1 MRRRT
6 ISDLEDG
13 IEASRAILAHLGKH
27 DFPSRSPLYAAI
39 AQGMV
44 GDDEVLAVAAGAG
57 LPPQEL
63 PPLRMLAAVRFL
75 LIADPAEPLA
85 AHHADLS
92 EAPLPP
98 DGAYPVFRDF
108 VLRHREEIAGLVAGR
123 AIQTNEVQRC
133 ACYMPAV
140 ALAQAALGGELGL
153 VDVGASAGL
162 GLLLDRY
169 AYDYGT
175 AGTVGPAGAP
185 VRLRCEAGG
194 GQPPPLR
201 DAPPR
206 VRHRVGLDRSP
217 VDLRDPDAVRWLRA
231 AVWPGQG
238 NRVEVL
244 LNAAAAA
251 AADPPEILTGDAVR
265 DLPRVLDSIPEE
277 LGLCV
282 TTSVTLGYL
291 GDRRAD
297 FSDALEE
304 YGRRRPLAWV
314 AFDTVLGIDRMDK
327 APGWVGELRQSGR
340 VDCALVRL
348 TLLTARGRSDRW
360 LARGGYHGEWIEW
373 MEAR

>member
-1 MRRRT
+1 M
-6 ISDLEDG
+6 SDLEDG

-39 AQGMV
+39 AREMV
-44 GDDEVLAVAAGAG
+44 DDDEVLAIAAGAG
-57 LPPQEL
+57 LPLQEL
-63 PPLRMLAAVRFL
+63 AVLRMLAAVRFL
-75 LIADPAEPLA
+75 LIADPSEPLA
-85 AHHADLS
+85 AHHADLHDT
-92 EAPLPP
+92 PLPP
-98 DGAYPVFRDF
+98 DGVYPVFRDF
-108 VLRHREEIAGLVAGR
+108 ALGHREELGELVATR

-140 ALAQAALGGELGL
+140 ALSQRALGGELGL

-169 AYDYGT
+169 AYDYGL
-175 AGTVGPAGAP
+175 AGSVGPADAP

-194 GQPPPLR
+194 GQPLPLR

-206 VRHRVGLDRSP
+206 VSRRVGLDRSP
-217 VDLRDPDAVRWLRA
+217 VDLRDPDALRWLRA

-244 LNAAAAA
+244 LQAAEAA
-251 AADPPEILTGDAVR
+251 AADPPRIVTGDAIR
-265 DLPRVLDSIPEE
+265 DLPAVLDSIPEE

-291 GDRRAD
+291 GERRAE
-297 FSDALEE
+297 FSHALED
-304 YGRRRPLAWV
+304 YGRDRPLAWV
-314 AFDTVLGIDRMDK
+314 AFDTVLGIDRMDH
-327 APGWVGELRQSGR
+327 APAWVGELVQSGR

-360 LARGGYHGEWIEW
+360 LARGGYHGEWVEW